1 MSHPQP
7 FDPVSAELPELRP
20 TRIEVDCDRLAANF
34 AAIRA
39 QVGGAAVMP
48 ILKANAYGHG
58 LVPVAL
64 YLEGLGADAFGVA
77 VVEEGVLL
85 RQAGVRAPILV
96 LGGVARSQIAT
107 YLEHDLIFTA
117 SSSEKLRQIEAV
129 AADLGAAARVHLE
142 VDTGMER
149 IGVHWYSAEPF
160 FATALA
166 CRHIAIEGL
175 YSHLATADEA
185 NLEPTRVQIARFEEV
200 RSIYQQMSGGLPRW
214 SHLANSGAILQHPDA
229 TFDLVRPGLALY
241 GVYPG
246 RHIPRTVALL
256 PALRWTTHV
265 AYFKV
270 VRAGD
275 PVSYGGTWSSPVDTR
290 LITLP
295 VGYGDGYPRRLSDR
309 AEVLLRGGRYR
320 VAGRVCMDMVMVAI
334 GSASAWNGDEVV
346 LIGEDGGD
354 TIRVEDLAE
363 WADTIPWEILT
374 GISTRVPR
382 RYRVAGEL
390 VDRRNL
396 RTPSDSR

>member
-1 MSHPQP
+1 
-7 FDPVSAELPELRP
+7 
-20 TRIEVDCDRLAANF
+20 
-34 AAIRA
+34 
-39 QVGGAAVMP
+39 MP

-85 RQAGVRAPILV
+85 RQAGVTAPILV

-107 YLEHDLIFTA
+107 YLEHDLVFTA

-129 AADLGAAARVHLE
+129 AAELGAVARVHLE

-149 IGVHWYSAEPF
+149 IGVHWYSVDGF

-185 NLEPTRVQIARFEEV
+185 ERAPTQIQIERFELV
-200 RSIYQQMSGGLPRW
+200 RRTYQQMAGALPRW
-214 SHLANSGAILQHPDA
+214 SHLANSGAILQHPQA

-241 GVYPG
+241 GVYPCA
-246 RHIPRTVALL
+246 HVAPTLALL
-256 PALRWTTHV
+256 PALRWTTQV

-290 LITLP
+290 VITLP
-295 VGYGDGYPRRLSDR
+295 VGYGDGYPRRLSNR
-309 AEVLLRGGRYR
+309 AEVLVRGRR
-320 VAGRVCMDMVMVAI
+320 HPLAGRVCMDMAMVAI
-334 GSASAWNGDEVV
+334 GDSSAWNGDEVV
-346 LIGEDGGD
+346 LIGEDGAD
-354 TIRVEDLAE
+354 AIRVEDLAE

-390 VDRRNL
+390 VDRRSL
-396 RTPSDSR
+396 RTPSDSK